1 MEYNISMKKN
11 ENMNMVMWDYKDTE
25 LPFNTTHRSSHMKDM
40 GGKGWELVSVSSNPE
55 SRCHVFFWKRPQNL
69 DIKNGKDLL
78 QPNVSKFEDQNV
90 PLEAGKVSNDGPI
103 SSVTYKSNREIS
115 DHEYKK
121 FPDPQVVMIV
131 KYRPKD
137 GCFDQFRTELYT
149 REYPN
154 VITRH
159 MGFNKKNEFVCVS
172 FMESIDAALD
182 LEGVGTSWLD
192 SVDHLLIKYP
202 NGSRTESFSGPV
214 WGWFPNHENLSRFSA
229 EAKAFT
235 VLVVKMKDSFI
246 QEVKDIVLQPSILPR
261 NLFSCVAQYK
271 DTDDTFIY
279 IGIDTVENKQDAN
292 IYYSSGCSRP
302 ITSLIIP
309 EMSFEFFSD
318 AEDFVWINSKYF

>member
-1 MEYNISMKKN
+1 
-11 ENMNMVMWDYKDTE
+11 MVMWDYKDTE
-25 LPFNTTHRSSHMKDM
+25 LPFNTTDRSSHMKDM
-40 GGKGWELVSVSSNPE
+40 GGKGWELVSVSPNPE

-78 QPNVSKFEDQNV
+78 QPEVNKSEDQNV
-90 PLEAGKVSNDGPI
+90 PLEAGKVSNNGLI
-103 SSVTYKSNREIS
+103 SSPIYKSNREIS
-115 DHEYKK
+115 DHEYEK
-121 FPDPQVVMIV
+121 FPYPQVVMIV

-214 WGWFPNHENLSRFSA
+214 WGWFPNYQNLSRFSA

-235 VLVVKMKDSFI
+235 VLVIKMKDSFI
-246 QEVKDIVLQPSILPR
+246 QEVKDIALQPSILPS
-261 NLFSCVAQYK
+261 NLFSCIAQYK
-271 DTDDTFIY
+271 DTDDTYIY
-279 IGIDTVENKQDAN
+279 IGMNTVENKQDAN
-292 IYYSSGCSRP
+292 TYYLSGCSKP
-302 ITSLIIP
+302 ITSLIVP
-309 EMSFEFFSD
+309 EKSLEFFSD
-318 AEDFVWINSKYF
+318 AEDFVWVNSKYF

>member
-1 MEYNISMKKN
+1 
-11 ENMNMVMWDYKDTE
+11 MVMWDYKDTE
-25 LPFNTTHRSSHMKDM
+25 LPFNTTDRSSHMKDM
-40 GGKGWELVSVSSNPE
+40 GGEGWELVSVSPNPE

-69 DIKNGKDLL
+69 DIENGKDLL
-78 QPNVSKFEDQNV
+78 QPKVKKSEDQNV
-90 PLEAGKVSNDGPI
+90 PLEAEKVSTNGLI
-103 SSVTYKSNREIS
+103 SSPIYKSNREIS
-115 DHEYKK
+115 IHEYEE

-137 GCFDQFRTELYT
+137 GCFDQFRTELYS

-214 WGWFPNHENLSRFSA
+214 WGWFPNYQNLSRFSA

-235 VLVVKMKDSFI
+235 VLVIKMKDSFV
-246 QEVKDIVLQPSILPR
+246 QEVKDIALQPSMLPS

-271 DTDDTFIY
+271 DTDNTYIY
-279 IGIDTVENKQDAN
+279 IGMDTVENKQDAN
-292 IYYSSGCSRP
+292 TYYSSGCSKP
-302 ITSLIIP
+302 ITSLIVP
-309 EMSFEFFSD
+309 EKSLEFFND
-318 AEDFVWINSKYF
+318 AEDFVWVNSKYF

>member
-1 MEYNISMKKN
+1 
-11 ENMNMVMWDYKDTE
+11 MWDYKDTE
-25 LPFNTTHRSSHMKDM
+25 LPFNTTDRSSHMKDM
-40 GGKGWELVSVSSNPE
+40 GGKGWELVSVSPNPE

-69 DIKNGKDLL
+69 DLKNGKDLL
-78 QPNVSKFEDQNV
+78 QPKVNKSEDQNV
-90 PLEAGKVSNDGPI
+90 PLEAGKVSNNGLIPSPI
-103 SSVTYKSNREIS
+103 YKSNREIS
-115 DHEYKK
+115 DHEYEK

-137 GCFDQFRTELYT
+137 GCFDQFKTELYT

-214 WGWFPNHENLSRFSA
+214 WGWFPNYQNLSRFIA

-235 VLVVKMKDSFI
+235 VLVIKMKDSFI
-246 QEVKDIVLQPSILPR
+246 QEVKDIVLQPSILPS
-261 NLFSCVAQYK
+261 NLFSCIAQYK
-271 DTDDTFIY
+271 DTEDTYIY
-279 IGIDTVENKQDAN
+279 IGMDTVENKQDAN
-292 IYYSSGCSRP
+292 TYYSSGCSKP
-302 ITSLIIP
+302 ITSLIVP
-309 EMSFEFFSD
+309 EKSLEFFSD
-318 AEDFVWINSKYF
+318 AEDFVWVNSKYF

>member
-1 MEYNISMKKN
+1 
-11 ENMNMVMWDYKDTE
+11 MVMWDYKDTE
-25 LPFNTTHRSSHMKDM
+25 LPFNTTDRLSHMKDM
-40 GGKGWELVSVSSNPE
+40 GGKGWELVSVSPNPE

-78 QPNVSKFEDQNV
+78 QPEVNKSEDQNV
-90 PLEAGKVSNDGPI
+90 PLEAGKVSYNGLI
-103 SSVTYKSNREIS
+103 SSPIYKSNREIS
-115 DHEYKK
+115 DHGYEKV
-121 FPDPQVVMIV
+121 PDPQVVMIV

-149 REYPN
+149 REYAN

-159 MGFNKKNEFVCVS
+159 MGFNEKNEFVCVS

-214 WGWFPNHENLSRFSA
+214 WGWFPNYENLSRFSA
-229 EAKAFT
+229 EEKAFT
-235 VLVVKMKDSFI
+235 VLVIKMRDSFI
-246 QEVKDIVLQPSILPR
+246 QEVKDIALQPSILPR

-271 DTDDTFIY
+271 DTDNTYIY
-279 IGIDTVENKQDAN
+279 IGMDTAENKQDAN
-292 IYYSSGCSRP
+292 TYYSSGCSRP
-302 ITSLIIP
+302 ITSLIVP
-309 EMSFEFFSD
+309 EMSLEFFSD
-318 AEDFVWINSKYF
+318 AEDFVWVNSKYF

>member
-1 MEYNISMKKN
+1 
-11 ENMNMVMWDYKDTE
+11 MWDYKDTE
-25 LPFNTTHRSSHMKDM
+25 LPFNTTDRSSHMKDM
-40 GGKGWELVSVSSNPE
+40 GGKGWELVSVSPNPE

-78 QPNVSKFEDQNV
+78 QPKVNKSEDQNV
-90 PLEAGKVSNDGPI
+90 PLEAGKVSNNGLI
-103 SSVTYKSNREIS
+103 SSPIYKSNREIS
-115 DHEYKK
+115 DHGYEKV
-121 FPDPQVVMIV
+121 PDPQVVMIV

-154 VITRH
+154 VISRH
-159 MGFNKKNEFVCVS
+159 MGFNKVNEFVCVS

-214 WGWFPNHENLSRFSA
+214 WGWFPNYQNLSRFSA

-235 VLVVKMKDSFI
+235 VLVIKMKDSFI
-246 QEVKDIVLQPSILPR
+246 QEVKDIALQPSILPS
-261 NLFSCVAQYK
+261 NLFSCIAQYK
-271 DTDDTFIY
+271 DTDDTYIY
-279 IGIDTVENKQDAN
+279 IGMNTVENKQDAN
-292 IYYSSGCSRP
+292 TYYLSGCSKP
-302 ITSLIIP
+302 ITSLIVP
-309 EMSFEFFSD
+309 EKSLEFFSD
-318 AEDFVWINSKYF
+318 AEDFVWVNSKYF

>member
-1 MEYNISMKKN
+1 MKI
-11 ENMNMVMWDYKDTE
+11 VMWDYRDTE
-25 LPFNTTHRSSHMKDM
+25 LPFNATDRSSHMKEM
-40 GGKGWELVSVSSNPE
+40 GGKGWELVSVSPNPE
-55 SRCHVFFWKRPQNL
+55 RRCHVFFWKRPQSH

-78 QPNVSKFEDQNV
+78 QPVIIKSGDQNV
-90 PLEAGKVSNDGPI
+90 QLKARRVHNKDPI
-103 SSVTYKSNREIS
+103 SPITYESNREIS

-202 NGSRTESFSGPV
+202 DGSRTESFSGPV
-214 WGWFPNHENLSRFSA
+214 WGWFPNYENLGRFSG

-235 VLVVKMKDSFI
+235 ILVVKMKDRFI
-246 QEVKDIVLQPSILPR
+246 QEVKDIALQPSILPR

-271 DTDDTFIY
+271 DTDDTYIY
-279 IGIDTVENKQDAN
+279 IGMDTAENKQDAN

-309 EMSFEFFSD
+309 EMSLEFFSD

>member
-1 MEYNISMKKN
+1 
-11 ENMNMVMWDYKDTE
+11 MVMWDYKDTE
-25 LPFNTTHRSSHMKDM
+25 LPFNTTDRLSHMKDM
-40 GGKGWELVSVSSNPE
+40 GGKGWELVSVSPNPE

-78 QPNVSKFEDQNV
+78 QPEVNKSEDQNV
-90 PLEAGKVSNDGPI
+90 PLEAGKVSNNGLI
-103 SSVTYKSNREIS
+103 SSPIYKSNREIS
-115 DHEYKK
+115 DHGYEKV
-121 FPDPQVVMIV
+121 PDPQVVMIV

-214 WGWFPNHENLSRFSA
+214 WGWFPNYQNLSRFSA

-235 VLVVKMKDSFI
+235 VLVIKMKDSFI
-246 QEVKDIVLQPSILPR
+246 QEVKDIALQPSILPS
-261 NLFSCVAQYK
+261 NLFSCIAQYK
-271 DTDDTFIY
+271 DTDDTYIY
-279 IGIDTVENKQDAN
+279 IGMDTVENKQDAN
-292 IYYSSGCSRP
+292 TYYLSGCSKP
-302 ITSLIIP
+302 ITSLIVP
-309 EMSFEFFSD
+309 EKSLEFFSD
-318 AEDFVWINSKYF
+318 AEDFVWVNSKYF

>member
-1 MEYNISMKKN
+1 
-11 ENMNMVMWDYKDTE
+11 MWDYKDTE
-25 LPFNTTHRSSHMKDM
+25 LPFNTTDRSSHMKDM
-40 GGKGWELVSVSSNPE
+40 GGKGWELVSVSPNPE
-55 SRCHVFFWKRPQNL
+55 SRSHLFFWKRPQNH
-69 DIKNGKDLL
+69 DIKNGKELL
-78 QPNVSKFEDQNV
+78 QPKVNKSEDQNV
-90 PLEAGKVSNDGPI
+90 PLEAGKVSTNGLI
-103 SSVTYKSNREIS
+103 SSPIYKSNREIS
-115 DHEYKK
+115 DHEYEKV
-121 FPDPQVVMIV
+121 PDPQVVMIV

-214 WGWFPNHENLSRFSA
+214 WGWFPNYENLSRFSA

-235 VLVVKMKDSFI
+235 VLVIKMKDSFI
-246 QEVKDIVLQPSILPR
+246 QEVKNIVLQPSVLPS

-271 DTDDTFIY
+271 DTDDTYIY
-279 IGIDTVENKQDAN
+279 IGMDTVENKQDAN
-292 IYYSSGCSRP
+292 TYYSSGCSKP
-302 ITSLIIP
+302 ITSLIVP
-309 EMSFEFFSD
+309 EMSLEFFSD
-318 AEDFVWINSKYF
+318 AEDFVWVNSKYF

>member
-1 MEYNISMKKN
+1 
-11 ENMNMVMWDYKDTE
+11 
-25 LPFNTTHRSSHMKDM
+25 MKDM
-40 GGKGWELVSVSSNPE
+40 GGKGWELVSVSPNPE

-78 QPNVSKFEDQNV
+78 QPKVNKSEEQNV
-90 PLEAGKVSNDGPI
+90 PLEAGKVSNNGLI
-103 SSVTYKSNREIS
+103 SSPIYKSNREIS
-115 DHEYKK
+115 DHEYEK

-214 WGWFPNHENLSRFSA
+214 WGWFPNYQNLSRFSA
-229 EAKAFT
+229 EPKAFT
-235 VLVVKMKDSFI
+235 VLVIKMKDSFI
-246 QEVKDIVLQPSILPR
+246 QEVKDIVLQPSILPS
-261 NLFSCVAQYK
+261 NLFSCIAQYK
-271 DTDDTFIY
+271 DTDDTYIY
-279 IGIDTVENKQDAN
+279 IGMDTVENKQDAN
-292 IYYSSGCSRP
+292 TYYSSGCSKP
-302 ITSLIIP
+302 ITSLIVP
-309 EMSFEFFSD
+309 EKSFEFFSD
-318 AEDFVWINSKYF
+318 AEDFVWVNSKYF

>member
-1 MEYNISMKKN
+1 
-11 ENMNMVMWDYKDTE
+11 MVMWDYKDTE
-25 LPFNTTHRSSHMKDM
+25 LPFNTTDRSSHMKDM
-40 GGKGWELVSVSSNPE
+40 GGKGWELVSVSPNPE

-69 DIKNGKDLL
+69 DLKNGKDLL
-78 QPNVSKFEDQNV
+78 QPKVNKSEDQNV
-90 PLEAGKVSNDGPI
+90 PLEAGKVSNNGLI
-103 SSVTYKSNREIS
+103 SSPIYKCNREIS
-115 DHEYKK
+115 DHEYEK

-131 KYRPKD
+131 KYRPRD

-214 WGWFPNHENLSRFSA
+214 WGWFPNYQNLSRFSA

-235 VLVVKMKDSFI
+235 VLVIKMKDSFI
-246 QEVKDIVLQPSILPR
+246 QEVKDIALQPSILPS
-261 NLFSCVAQYK
+261 NLFSCIAQYK
-271 DTDDTFIY
+271 DTDDTYIY
-279 IGIDTVENKQDAN
+279 IGMNTVENKQDAN
-292 IYYSSGCSRP
+292 TYYLSGCSKP
-302 ITSLIIP
+302 ITSLIVP
-309 EMSFEFFSD
+309 EKSLEFFSD
-318 AEDFVWINSKYF
+318 AEDFVWVNSKYF

>member
-1 MEYNISMKKN
+1 
-11 ENMNMVMWDYKDTE
+11 MVMWDYKDTE
-25 LPFNTTHRSSHMKDM
+25 LPFNTTDRSFHMKDM
-40 GGKGWELVSVSSNPE
+40 GGKGWELVSVSPNPE
-55 SRCHVFFWKRPQNL
+55 SRCHVFFWKRPQNH

-78 QPNVSKFEDQNV
+78 QPKVNKSEDQNV
-90 PLEAGKVSNDGPI
+90 PLEAGKVSKNGLI
-103 SSVTYKSNREIS
+103 SSPIYKSNREIS
-115 DHEYKK
+115 DHEYEK

-192 SVDHLLIKYP
+192 SVAHLLIKYP

-214 WGWFPNHENLSRFSA
+214 WGWFPNFENLSRFG
-229 EAKAFT
+229 AKAKSFT
-235 VLVVKMKDSFI
+235 VLVVKMKDNFI

-271 DTDDTFIY
+271 DTDNTYIY
-279 IGIDTVENKQDAN
+279 IGMDTAENKQDAN
-292 IYYSSGCSRP
+292 TYYSSGCSRP
-302 ITSLIIP
+302 ITSLIVP
-309 EMSFEFFSD
+309 EMSLEFFSD
-318 AEDFVWINSKYF
+318 AEDFVWVNSKYF

>member
-1 MEYNISMKKN
+1 
-11 ENMNMVMWDYKDTE
+11 MNMVMWDYIDTE
-25 LPFNTTHRSSHMKDM
+25 LPFNSTDRSSHMKDM
-40 GGKGWELVSVSSNPE
+40 GGKGWELVSVSPNPE
-55 SRCHVFFWKRPQNL
+55 SNCHVFFWKRSQNL
-69 DIKNGKDLL
+69 DINNGKDLL
-78 QPNVSKFEDQNV
+78 KPDENKSEDQNV
-90 PLEAGKVSNDGPI
+90 LFEPRRVHNKTSI

-154 VITRH
+154 VIARH

-182 LEGVGTSWLD
+182 LEGVGTNWLD

-214 WGWFPNHENLSRFSA
+214 WGWFPNFENLGRFSA
-229 EAKAFT
+229 EKKAFT

-271 DTDDTFIY
+271 DTDDTYIY
-279 IGIDTVENKQDAN
+279 IGMDTVENKQDAN

-302 ITSLIIP
+302 ITSLIVP
-309 EMSFEFFSD
+309 EMSLEFFSD
-318 AEDFVWINSKYF
+318 AEDFVWVNSKYF

>member
-1 MEYNISMKKN
+1 MEK
-11 ENMNMVMWDYKDTE
+11 VMWDYKDTE
-25 LPFNTTHRSSHMKDM
+25 LPFNTTDRSSHMKEM
-40 GGKGWELVSVSSNPE
+40 GVKGWELVSVSPNPE
-55 SRCHVFFWKRPQNL
+55 RRCHVFFWKRPQKNH
-69 DIKNGKDLL
+69 DIKKKKDLL
-78 QPNVSKFEDQNV
+78 QPGDNKSEDQNV
-90 PLEAGKVSNDGPI
+90 LVEAGKDYNNDPI
-103 SSVTYKSNREIS
+103 SSFTYKSNREIS

-121 FPDPQVVMIV
+121 FPNPQVVMIV

-137 GCFDQFRTELYT
+137 GCFDQFRNELYT

-192 SVDHLLIKYP
+192 SVDHLLIKHA

-214 WGWFPNHENLSRFSA
+214 WGWFPNYENLSRFSA

-235 VLVVKMKDSFI
+235 VLVVKMKDSFV
-246 QEVKDIVLQPSILPR
+246 QEVKDIALQPSILPR

-271 DTDDTFIY
+271 DTDNTYIY
-279 IGIDTVENKQDAN
+279 IGMDTAENKQDAN
-292 IYYSSGCSRP
+292 TYYSSGCSRP
-302 ITSLIIP
+302 ITSLIVP

-318 AEDFVWINSKYF
+318 AEDFIWVNSKYF

>member
-1 MEYNISMKKN
+1 
-11 ENMNMVMWDYKDTE
+11 MVMWDYKDTE
-25 LPFNTTHRSSHMKDM
+25 LPFNTTDRSSHMKDM
-40 GGKGWELVSVSSNPE
+40 GGKGWELVSVSPNPE

-78 QPNVSKFEDQNV
+78 QPKVKKSEDQNV
-90 PLEAGKVSNDGPI
+90 PLEAEKVSTNGLI
-103 SSVTYKSNREIS
+103 SSPIYKSNREIS
-115 DHEYKK
+115 IHEYEE

-214 WGWFPNHENLSRFSA
+214 WGWFPNYQNLSRFSA

-235 VLVVKMKDSFI
+235 VLVIKMKDSFV
-246 QEVKDIVLQPSILPR
+246 QEVKDIALQPL
-261 NLFSCVAQYK
+261 
-271 DTDDTFIY
+271 
-279 IGIDTVENKQDAN
+279 
-292 IYYSSGCSRP
+292 
-302 ITSLIIP
+302 SLIHI
-309 EMSFEFFSD
+309 
-318 AEDFVWINSKYF
+318 

>member
-1 MEYNISMKKN
+1 
-11 ENMNMVMWDYKDTE
+11 
-25 LPFNTTHRSSHMKDM
+25 MKDM
-40 GGKGWELVSVSSNPE
+40 GGKGWELVSVSPNPE

-78 QPNVSKFEDQNV
+78 QPKVNKSEEQNV
-90 PLEAGKVSNDGPI
+90 PLEAGKISNNGLI
-103 SSVTYKSNREIS
+103 SSPIYKSNREIS
-115 DHEYKK
+115 DLEYETV
-121 FPDPQVVMIV
+121 PDPQVVMIV

-214 WGWFPNHENLSRFSA
+214 WGWFPNYQNLSRFSA

-235 VLVVKMKDSFI
+235 VLVIKMKDSFI
-246 QEVKDIVLQPSILPR
+246 QEVKDIVLQPSILPS
-261 NLFSCVAQYK
+261 NLFSCIAQYK
-271 DTDDTFIY
+271 DTDDTYIY
-279 IGIDTVENKQDAN
+279 IGMDTVENKQDAN
-292 IYYSSGCSRP
+292 TYYSSGCSKP
-302 ITSLIIP
+302 ITSLIVP
-309 EMSFEFFSD
+309 EKSLEFFSD
-318 AEDFVWINSKYF
+318 AEDFVWVNSKYF